1 MIYLNVLMEASKM
14 GEIDS
19 CAGLEGGREKICHG
33 KGCPSIIKMSRG
45 FR

>member
-1 MIYLNVLMEASKM
+1 MIYLNVLMKASKM
-14 GEIDS
+14 RGTDF
-19 CAGLEGGREKICHG
+19 CAGLEGGREKIGHG